1 LFRVAIPI
9 FAVRLL
15 AVVLAVGAIATGY
28 LLIDRNRRITD
39 QKKLASLQRDNS
51 ILRSR
56 MDFFAAGVDSL
67 RAELR
72 RLQELDAQVRLAANL
87 PVISRDVRAMGIG
100 GGTVGSNDP
109 GAPLQNNIDWL
120 LEQARFQRSSFY
132 AIASNLEKQSALQS
146 GTPSIM
152 PTSGW
157 ITSSFGWRRDP
168 FTGRNNQHEG
178 MDIVGIPGQAIVAT
192 AGGTVVLAGRYQ
204 NWGNVVE
211 IDHGRGIHSFYAHN
225 ATVKVKDGDKV
236 KRGQAIATLGSTGRS
251 TGFHCHY
258 GIKLNGNWVD
268 PRKYILSD
276 QTFYD

>member
-1 LFRVAIPI
+1 
-9 FAVRLL
+9 
-15 AVVLAVGAIATGY
+15 
-28 LLIDRNRRITD
+28 
-39 QKKLASLQRDNS
+39 
-51 ILRSR
+51 
-56 MDFFAAGVDSL
+56 
-67 RAELR
+67 
-72 RLQELDAQVRLAANL
+72 
-87 PVISRDVRAMGIG
+87 
-100 GGTVGSNDP
+100 
-109 GAPLQNNIDWL
+109 
-120 LEQARFQRSSFY
+120 
-132 AIASNLEKQSALQS
+132 
-146 GTPSIM
+146 M